1 MKKGRVEVKGW
12 IFNWCARISGEIGS
26 RLPALLLEARRTPCM
41 GGFSCLALEGCTELM
56 LTSCLDG
63 TQQCA
68 APYKEV

>member
-1 MKKGRVEVKGW
+1 
-12 IFNWCARISGEIGS
+12 
-26 RLPALLLEARRTPCM
+26 M